1 MTIGSVSSLQEC
13 QQLEWLVGAVTN
25 KKYGK
30 SINDM
35 HNEAREQPE
44 RLEYWHLERGLRRSY
59 RQGGNH
65 CKYGCQQSNWWSLQ
79 RNALFKYKWERD
91 GATSTATPSAPTAS
105 SDPARGNNSTSNA
118 NHQIKKCIY
127 GRNASHHRNKD

>member
-25 KKYGK
+25 KKYVLCQ
-30 SINDM
+30 
-35 HNEAREQPE
+35 HQ
-44 RLEYWHLERGLRRSY
+44 Y